1 MIEGIRA
8 DDAVGIQIRSLE
20 LVERILQNQ
29 TQVEWSIFRHDVS
42 TIPREVSLIKETI
55 CSLDDKTFT
64 VRRKASQV
72 LSLIIKQGSP
82 ISTRILSEA
91 IGFAQFN
98 ELKEPAKPSA
108 RQLELSLEK
117 PGVVEFAYS
126 FEGHE
131 QLEPI
136 VKKMPQII
144 YERFLD
150 NNNGLARCSG
160 IALLERLVLTNPRII
175 YDTNFERETSLLA
188 VDMLSSVRKAA
199 LESIDTLLQTY
210 NNCTILVEVYC
221 RIWPC
226 LINDDDVMLQR
237 LALQVSPIEFR
248 IVFMD

>member
-1 MIEGIRA
+1 M
-8 DDAVGIQIRSLE
+8 QH
-20 LVERILQNQ
+20 Q

-42 TIPREVSLIKETI
+42 TIPREVGLIKETI
-55 CSLDDKTFT
+55 CCLDDKTFT

-72 LSLIIKQGSP
+72 LSLVLKQGSP

-91 IGFAQFN
+91 IGFAEFN
-98 ELKEPAKPSA
+98 DVEEPEEPSA
-108 RQLELSLEK
+108 RQLELKQEK
-117 PGVVEFAYS
+117 PGVLEFAYS

-131 QLEPI
+131 QLESV

-150 NNNGLARCSG
+150 NNNGLARCAG

-221 RIWPC
+221 RILPC
-226 LINDDDVMLQR
+226 LLNDDDVTLQR
-237 LALQVSPIEFR
+237 LALHVSSIYSFQLHS
-248 IVFMD
+248 